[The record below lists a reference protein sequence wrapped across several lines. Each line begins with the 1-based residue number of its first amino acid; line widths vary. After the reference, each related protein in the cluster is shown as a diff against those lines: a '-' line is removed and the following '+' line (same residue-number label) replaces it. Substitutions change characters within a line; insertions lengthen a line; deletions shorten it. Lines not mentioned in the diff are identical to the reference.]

1 MLSKI
6 QVINQKITHNK
17 TLPLAGFF
25 IPHYFLLLLYKKQ
38 SMKYILFII
47 LFFSFSAQAQ
57 IVNKTDSNTLEKK
70 LEDTLVIDSGT
81 KDSLKIFKPTINDY
95 LYQKQF
101 SEKKVFDTVM
111 TFDKTHIFSQY
122 NNRDNFG
129 RVQVANIGA
138 GFNPLSYE
146 LNPEQNLAL
155 MPTNKSYGILGVDD
169 IKYYDVKTP
178 TATFVYHN
186 AMKNGAALKSTYTQN
201 IGKRF
206 NFAIE
211 YMGLRSQGMYRNS
224 LAANNN
230 TLFSGHYTS
239 KNGKYELFAH
249 YLHQNVNNQESGGI
263 AVDSL
268 FQNGNSD
275 SRNRQNM
282 QVNLASTSSQ
292 FSYRRYYLTHQFAPF
307 NSDKIP
313 FKIRHTISHQGNKYH
328 YTENALEPYWFNNVS
343 QLINPGGA
351 LPVKKYSDNLSNTV
365 SLVWDNEKFKLDA
378 GLRYQMLKFG
388 VTEIALPSLTIP
400 SELKESRLGA
410 VGNLQIRLLDKIQLN
425 SFLEISKGSQFGSY
439 IRTTNN
445 LSFEPIKDY
454 FVNAKVN
461 FQSAYP
467 SFNYIMNTSN
477 YRKFNYYL
485 QDAKNQAVTEIGGS
499 INLKWFKTELFANY
513 FRIDNYTYFDQNAL
527 PRQSDNSLNI
537 SQIGGDATVS
547 YGKFHLNTRL
557 QFQNVL
563 TNKNLMPLPGFIG
576 RANVFYQTKAFK
588 NAAEIQTGIKVYYFS
603 RFASREYFPILN
615 EYILPTANSFSIGG
629 QPITDLYFNMKVK
642 KMFFFIEGQQVA
654 TVISHNKAYAFPHYP
669 VYDFRLNLG
678 IVWYLFN

>member
-1 MLSKI
+1 
-6 QVINQKITHNK
+6 
-17 TLPLAGFF
+17 
-25 IPHYFLLLLYKKQ
+25 
-38 SMKYILFII
+38 MKYILSII
-47 LFFSFSAQAQ
+47 LFLSLTAKAQV
-57 IVNKTDSNTLEKK
+57 VNKTDSNQLPKQ
-70 LEDTLVIDSGT
+70 DTLVIDSGK

-95 LYQKQF
+95 LYQTQF

-111 TFDKTHIFSQY
+111 TFNKTYIFSQY

-146 LNPEQNLAL
+146 INPEQNLSL
-155 MPTNKSYGILGVDD
+155 LPTHKSYGILGVND
-169 IKYYDVKTP
+169 IRYYDVKTP

-186 AMKNGAALKSTYTQN
+186 AMKNGAALHSTYTQN

-206 NFAIE
+206 NFALE
-211 YMGLRSQGMYRNS
+211 YTGLRSQGMYRNS

-230 TLFSGHYTS
+230 TLFSGHYVS
-239 KNGKYELFAH
+239 KSGNYELFAH

-282 QVNLASTSSQ
+282 QVNLASSSSQ

-313 FKIRHTISHQGNKYH
+313 FKIRHTLFHQGNKYY
-328 YTENALEPYWFNNVS
+328 YTQGSPESYWFDTVADLVN
-343 QLINPGGA
+343 GA
-351 LPVKKYSDNLSNTV
+351 LLTSKKYSDNFSNTV

-378 GLRYQMLKFG
+378 GARYQMIKFG
-388 VTEIALPSLTIP
+388 TSEIISPDFSLSGEI
-400 SELKESRLGA
+400 KEARIGA
-410 VGNLQIRLLDKIQLN
+410 VGNLQIRLFDKVQVN
-425 SFLEISKGSQFGSY
+425 SFLEFSNGSRFGTY
-439 IRTTNN
+439 LRTANN
-445 LSFEPIKDY
+445 LKFEPIKDY

-467 SFNYIMNTSN
+467 SFNYLVNTSV
-477 YRKFNYYL
+477 YRNFNYYL
-485 QDAKNQAVTEIGGS
+485 PDAKNQSVMEIGGN

-513 FRIDNYTYFDQNAL
+513 FRIENYTYFDADAM
-527 PRQSDNSLNI
+527 PKQSESPVNI
-537 SQIGGDATVS
+537 SQIGGDATFS

-563 TNKNLMPLPGFIG
+563 TNKDLLPLPGFIG
-576 RANVFYQTKAFK
+576 RANFFFQSKAFK
-588 NAAEIQTGIKVYYFS
+588 NAAEIQAGLKVYYFS
-603 RFASREYFPILN
+603 KFASREYFPVLN
-615 EYILPTANSFSIGG
+615 EYILPDANSFSIGG
-629 QPITDLYFNMKVK
+629 QPIADIYFNMKVK
-642 KMFFFIEGQQVA
+642 KMFFFIEGQQIS
-654 TVISHNKAYAFPHYP
+654 TVISHNKAYAFPSYP